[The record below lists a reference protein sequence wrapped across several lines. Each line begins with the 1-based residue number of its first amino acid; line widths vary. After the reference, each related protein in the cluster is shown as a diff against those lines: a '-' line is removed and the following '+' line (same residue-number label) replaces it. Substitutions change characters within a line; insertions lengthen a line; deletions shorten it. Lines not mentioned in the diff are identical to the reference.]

1 MPRITQNENKYIN
14 VMMRYI
20 LAFVACL
27 ALISAKAQT
36 KLPAKK
42 IVPAKKVAT
51 TPVKL
56 PLAPKEQLVEISTNY
71 GVMVAKLYNQTP
83 LHRDNFIKLV
93 QQGFYDS
100 LLFHRV
106 IKEFMIQGG
115 DPTSKY
121 ATDSSRLGGGA
132 APGERIPAEI
142 QTGLYHKKGALAA
155 ARDGNPA
162 KASSTCQFYIVQGKR
177 YDTAQLNATYNSRVK
192 AANPNFN
199 FSATQKEV
207 YERIGGTPQLDQ
219 SYTVFGEVISG
230 LDVIDKIATVQTKPG
245 DRPLLDVRMKIRLL
259 N

>member
-1 MPRITQNENKYIN
+1 MKYCLI
-14 VMMRYI
+14 I
-20 LAFVACL
+20 LCFTIGVGL
-27 ALISAKAQT
+27 NAQT
-36 KLPAKK
+36 KVAPKK
-42 IVPAKKVAT
+42 GTPIKKGLIVTAIKPI
-51 TPVKL
+51 
-56 PLAPKEQLVEISTNY
+56 LAKEQLVEITTDY

-83 LHRDNFIKLV
+83 LHRDNFIKLIK
-93 QQGFYDS
+93 QGFYDS

-121 ATDSSRLGGGA
+121 ATDTSKVGGGA

-142 QTGLYHKKGALAA
+142 QTALYHKKGALAA

-162 KASSTCQFYIVQGKR
+162 KASSTCQFYIVQGKK
-177 YDTAQLNATYNSRVK
+177 YDSTQLQATYNSRVK
-192 AANPNFN
+192 VANPA
-199 FSATQKEV
+199 FSFTDTQKEV

-230 LDVIDKIATVQTKPG
+230 LDIIDRIAALPTKPG
-245 DRPLLDVRMKIRLL
+245 DRPFSNIRMRIRLL

>member
-1 MPRITQNENKYIN
+1 MI
-14 VMMRYI
+14 RYY
-20 LAFVACL
+20 LAIFVCV
-27 ALISAKAQT
+27 ALVSATAQT

-42 IVPAKKVAT
+42 MIAAKKVVTAQI
-51 TPVKL
+51 TPIQ
-56 PLAPKEQLVEISTNY
+56 KEQLVEISTNY
-71 GVMVAKLYNQTP
+71 GVMIAKLYNQTP

-93 QQGFYDS
+93 KQGFYDS

-106 IKEFMIQGG
+106 MKEFMIQGG

-121 ATDSSRLGGGA
+121 ATDTSRLGGGA
-132 APGERIPAEI
+132 APGERIAAEI

-162 KASSTCQFYIVQGKR
+162 KASSTCQFYIVHGKR
-177 YDTAQLNATYNSRVK
+177 YDTAQLQATYNSRVK
-192 AANPNFN
+192 VANPNFS

-230 LDVIDKIATVQTKPG
+230 LDVIDKIASVQTKPG
-245 DRPLLDVRMKIRLL
+245 DRPLLDVRMKIRLI

>member
-1 MPRITQNENKYIN
+1 MI
-14 VMMRYI
+14 RYYFSI
-20 LAFVACL
+20 FVCVAVV
-27 ALISAKAQT
+27 SATAQT
-36 KLPAKK
+36 KLSTKKTVSAKK
-42 IVPAKKVAT
+42 IIASSLKISP
-51 TPVKL
+51 
-56 PLAPKEQLVEISTNY
+56 APKEQLVEITTDY
-71 GVMVAKLYNQTP
+71 GVMIAKLYNQTP

-93 QQGFYDS
+93 KQGFYDS

-121 ATDSSRLGGGA
+121 ATDTSKVGGGA

-142 QTGLYHKKGALAA
+142 QTVLYHKKGALAA

-162 KASSTCQFYIVQGKR
+162 KASSTCQFYIVEGKR
-177 YDTAQLNATYNSRVK
+177 YDSTQLQATYNSRVK
-192 AANPNFN
+192 VANPNFS

-230 LDVIDKIATVQTKPG
+230 LDVIDKIASVPTKPG
-245 DRPLLDVRMKIRLL
+245 DRPLSNIRMKIRLL

>member
-1 MPRITQNENKYIN
+1 MKYCFAI
-14 VMMRYI
+14 VSCI
-20 LAFVACL
+20 ICL
-27 ALISAKAQT
+27 CATAQT

-42 IVPAKKVAT
+42 LVVAKKVAT
-51 TPVKL
+51 IPVKIA
-56 PLAPKEQLVEISTNY
+56 PKPKEQLVEISTNY
-71 GVMVAKLYNQTP
+71 GVMIAKLYNQTP

-121 ATDSSRLGGGA
+121 ATDTSRLGGGA
-132 APGERIPAEI
+132 APGEKIAAEI
-142 QTGLYHKKGALAA
+142 QTALYHKKGALAA

-177 YDTAQLNATYNSRVK
+177 YDTAQLQATYNSRVK
-192 AANPNFN
+192 MANPNFS

-230 LDVIDKIATVQTKPG
+230 LDVIDKIASVQTKPG
-245 DRPLLDVRMKIRLL
+245 DRPLMDVRMKIRLI

>member
-1 MPRITQNENKYIN
+1 MKYCFA
-14 VMMRYI
+14 I
-20 LAFVACL
+20 LSCIICL
-27 ALISAKAQT
+27 CATAQT

-42 IVPAKKVAT
+42 VAT
-51 TPVKL
+51 K
-56 PLAPKEQLVEISTNY
+56 PLKISPTPKEQLVEITTDF

-93 QQGFYDS
+93 KQGFYDS

-121 ATDSSRLGGGA
+121 ATDTSKVGGGA
-132 APGERIPAEI
+132 APGEKIPAEI
-142 QTGLYHKKGALAA
+142 QTDLYHKKGALAA

-162 KASSTCQFYIVQGKR
+162 KASSTCQFYIVQGKK
-177 YDTAQLNATYNSRVK
+177 YDSTQLQATYNSRVK
-192 AANPNFN
+192 VANPDFN
-199 FSATQKEV
+199 FTATQKEV

-230 LDVIDKIATVQTKPG
+230 LDVVDKIASVQTKPG
-245 DRPLLDVRMKIRLL
+245 DRPLSNVRMKIRLL

>member
-1 MPRITQNENKYIN
+1 MI
-14 VMMRYI
+14 RYYLTI
-20 LAFVACL
+20 FVCV
-27 ALISAKAQT
+27 ALVSATAQT
-36 KLPAKK
+36 KLSTKKTVPAKK
-42 IVPAKKVAT
+42 IIASSLKISS
-51 TPVKL
+51 
-56 PLAPKEQLVEISTNY
+56 APKEQLVEISTNY
-71 GVMVAKLYNQTP
+71 GVMIAKLYNQTP
-83 LHRDNFIKLV
+83 LHRDNFIKLI

-115 DPTSKY
+115 DPASKY
-121 ATDSSRLGGGA
+121 ATDTSKLGGGA
-132 APGERIPAEI
+132 APGERVAAEI

-177 YDTAQLNATYNSRVK
+177 YDTAQLQATYNSRVK
-192 AANPNFN
+192 MANPNFT

-230 LDVIDKIATVQTKPG
+230 MDVIDKIATVQTKTG
-245 DRPLLDVRMKIRLL
+245 DRPLLNVRMKIRLM

>member
-1 MPRITQNENKYIN
+1 MI
-14 VMMRYI
+14 RYF
-20 LAFVACL
+20 LAFVTCV
-27 ALISAKAQT
+27 ALVSATAQT

-42 IVPAKKVAT
+42 VIAAKKVVTAQIK
-51 TPVKL
+51 PIQR
-56 PLAPKEQLVEISTNY
+56 EQLVEISTSY
-71 GVMVAKLYNQTP
+71 GVMIAKLYNQTP
-83 LHRDNFIKLV
+83 LHKDNFIKLV

-106 IKEFMIQGG
+106 MKEFMIQGG

-121 ATDSSRLGGGA
+121 ATETSRLGSGA
-132 APGERIPAEI
+132 APGERITAEI

-155 ARDGNPA
+155 ASDGNPA
-162 KASSTCQFYIVQGKR
+162 KASSTCQFYIVHGKR
-177 YDTAQLNATYNSRVK
+177 YDTAQLQATYNSRVK
-192 AANPNFN
+192 MANPNFT

-230 LDVIDKIATVQTKPG
+230 LDVIDKIALVETKTG
-245 DRPLLDVRMKIRLL
+245 NRPLLDVRMRVRLL

>member
-1 MPRITQNENKYIN
+1 MI
-14 VMMRYI
+14 RYFLAI
-20 LAFVACL
+20 LACV
-27 ALISAKAQT
+27 ALIFANAQT
-36 KLPAKK
+36 KLPTKKVVAAKK
-42 IVPAKKVAT
+42 AAT
-51 TPVKL
+51 TPVKIVPTL
-56 PLAPKEQLVEISTNY
+56 KEQLVEISTNY
-71 GVMVAKLYNQTP
+71 GVMIAKLYNQTP

-121 ATDSSRLGGGA
+121 AKDTSRLGGGA
-132 APGERIPAEI
+132 APGEKIPAEI

-177 YDTAQLNATYNSRVK
+177 YDTAQLQATYNSRVK
-192 AANPNFN
+192 AANPNFS

-230 LDVIDKIATVQTKPG
+230 MDIIDKIATVQTKTG